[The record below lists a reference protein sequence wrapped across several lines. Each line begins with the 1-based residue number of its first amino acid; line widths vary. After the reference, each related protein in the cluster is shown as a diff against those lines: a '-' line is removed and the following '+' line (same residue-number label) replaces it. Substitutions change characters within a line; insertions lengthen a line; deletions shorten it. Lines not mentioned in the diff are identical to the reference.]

1 MSTAQAKRH
10 KPRRTQLTSVNDD
23 GSRYIIHPA
32 DTTGIFTNWRRILA
46 TLLILFYAALPWIK
60 IGGYPAVFLDTNA
73 MRFHFFGLTF
83 VSHDIWLGFFLIT
96 GLGFGLFYI
105 TSLFGRIW
113 LGLPPNSVPRTCV
126 SPHRAL
132 ARRRCAETTKTG

>member
-113 LGLPPNSVPRTCV
+113 CGWACPQTVFLEHVY
-126 SPHRAL
+126 
-132 ARRRCAETTKTG
+132 RRI